1 MREVDAWAEYRDRVE
16 REHPNYA
23 RARFRHEIED
33 LLGKLKA
40 LDGEIADLV
49 RPLSSA
55 EFATLSGVLDLI
67 RRQQAAA
74 VGIGPD
80 RESPQWYSEFV
91 AALGAGKV
99 DFGRWA
105 SAERLA
111 SLVIISD
118 RIIGLRQVAPQP
130 PGPAPWPPATPDAGE
145 VRDPAIVA
153 AAEPLFHR
161 FGATIGQ
168 VAPGTADPGVDAELE
183 GLLAD
188 MRALGERTRPGTL
201 DRADSDTRIG
211 WVLNQ
216 LGRSAAFQGN
226 GHAATGWD
234 AQAVDVW
241 RSLGDEDEVADCL
254 QRSALAVLAS
264 DGDVDRALELMLA
277 ELDRQPPGPSV
288 FRARLLAQIASVL
301 ANAGDSFDA
310 ATRISEAA
318 TALAALGFADP
329 TGRSADQ
336 AADAWIADGRTG
348 GRTQATLSTVTIL
361 WASITQTRIDLPPA
375 DRARSGTDASE
386 AMLTRTLSDLARLAN
401 RLGTEAGAATAR
413 IDTDV
418 QALMVPLTPAPG
430 RVHAVP
436 APAPEPG
443 PGADPLG
450 PAPDVLAEGRRIAD
464 ALIHLR
470 ERWDVT
476 EDRPGL
482 EAILVEAGELE
493 QAATAARL
501 PALAATAALLRGDT
515 LSWLKRNDE
524 AAEVLTTA
532 CENLEQSVGIGD
544 SERRTLL
551 VRLLIRTAMAL
562 TMHGDFAAS
571 SAAAEK
577 GIAIAE
583 FDRGKA
589 SSPYLQDSY
598 LRERRRLYDAGVFAA
613 YKLDDR
619 DLLLRRAELA
629 KARGSLG
636 WLAGAQAPD
645 PEAGAADLE
654 AEFRALAADGDPAA
668 KARRGILWT
677 RLMAQ
682 QARRHGTATLAPFSL
697 SAVQARLGPQD
708 AVVYHYWLTHTTL
721 LIVTIDHR
729 EVAVEKVD
737 LADRRDDLAEMAA
750 DLAALSGQVGW
761 LNQEIPPLGRRLM
774 PQEGAPLLAGKR
786 RLLISPQGFLHQ
798 LPFHAFD
805 WEGESLISRFAVS
818 YIPNLT
824 TLLAERD
831 APAPHRAVFG
841 LAISTF
847 PTGDPLELAPA
858 ELAAVTAAYDGTGT
872 KVTTLLEGAAT
883 RERLNG
889 LGASG
894 QLRDFGVLHFATH
907 GHSGSSE
914 DPYSA
919 RLRLVD
925 GQVDGLDISQWGL
938 GAELVVL
945 SACQVGQRAI
955 SGRSEAPPSGD
966 GQGEVLFGDEMF
978 GLPAAFFSAGAH
990 EVLGGLWP
998 VKDEAALAI
1007 MPALHQ
1013 YLASGQPCDE
1023 ALAHA
1028 VDAYRKQTPDI
1039 YKWAP
1044 LKLVSIGRSAGT
1056 MKP

>member
-1 MREVDAWAEYRDRVE
+1 MHEVDAWAEYRDRVGH
-16 REHPNYA
+16 EHPNYA
-23 RARFRHEIED
+23 RARFRDEIEG

-40 LDGEIADLV
+40 LDGEIADLI

-74 VGIGPD
+74 VGIGPGRD
-80 RESPQWYSEFV
+80 YPQWYSEFV

-99 DFGRWA
+99 DIGRWEL
-105 SAERLA
+105 AERLA

-130 PGPAPWPPATPDAGE
+130 PGPAPWPPAAPDAGE

-161 FGATIGQ
+161 FGAIIGQ
-168 VAPGTADPGVDAELE
+168 VAPGSADPGVDAELE
-183 GLLAD
+183 ALLAD
-188 MRALGERTRPGTL
+188 MRMLGERTRPGTL

-211 WVLNQ
+211 RVLNQ
-216 LGRSAAFQGN
+216 LGRSAAFRGN
-226 GHAATGWD
+226 GRAAAGWY
-234 AQAVDVW
+234 AQAVDLW
-241 RSLGDEDEVADCL
+241 RSLGDENEVADCL

-277 ELDRQPPGPSV
+277 ELDRQLPGPSV

-318 TALAALGFADP
+318 AALAALGFADP

-336 AADAWIADGRTG
+336 AAAAWIADGRTG

-361 WASITQTRIDLPPA
+361 WASITETRIDLPPA
-375 DRARSGTDASE
+375 DRPRSGTDASE
-386 AMLTRTLSDLARLAN
+386 AMLTRTLSDLAELAN
-401 RLGTEAGAATAR
+401 RLGTEASVATAR
-413 IDTDV
+413 IDADV
-418 QALMVPLTPAPG
+418 QALMAPLTPAPG
-430 RVHAVP
+430 PVQAAVP

-443 PGADPLG
+443 RGADPPG

-476 EDRPGL
+476 EDTPGL

-524 AAEVLTTA
+524 AAEILTTA
-532 CENLEQSVGIGD
+532 CENLEQSAGIGD

-551 VRLLIRTAMAL
+551 VRLLIRAAMAL
-562 TMHGDFAAS
+562 TMHGDFAAT

-583 FDRGKA
+583 LDRGKA

-636 WLAGAQAPD
+636 WLAGPQAPD
-645 PEAGAADLE
+645 PEVADLE

-708 AVVYHYWLTHTTL
+708 AVVYHYWLTRTTL

-737 LADRRDDLAEMAA
+737 LADRHDDLAEMAA

-761 LNQEIPPLGRRLM
+761 LNQEIPPLGRRLL
-774 PQEGAPLLAGKR
+774 PQEGAALLADKR

-805 WEGESLISRFAVS
+805 WEGEPLISRYAVS

-847 PTGDPLELAPA
+847 PTGDTLELAPA
-858 ELAAVTAAYDGTGT
+858 ELADVTAAYDGTGT

-894 QLRDFGVLHFATH
+894 QLQDYRVLHFATH
-907 GHSGSSE
+907 GHSGSPE

-919 RLRLVD
+919 RLRLAD

-938 GAELVVL
+938 SAELVVL

-966 GQGEVLFGDEMF
+966 GQGDALFGDEMF

-998 VKDEAALAI
+998 IKDEAALGI

-1013 YLASGQPCDE
+1013 HLANGLPCDE

-1028 VDAYRKQTPDI
+1028 VDAYRKHAPDI

-1044 LKLVSIGRSAGT
+1044 LKLVSIGRPAET
-1056 MKP
+1056 TQP